1 MQSSTMAATRKS
13 VLIKGIG
20 VYAPDNIVTND
31 DLAQK
36 VETSDEWIRTRSGIR
51 ERRIAPDGLLT
62 SDLAVEA
69 GKAAIR
75 DAGIK
80 PEDVD
85 LLIVATM
92 SPDMPVPST
101 ACIVQHKLGLRH
113 IPAFD
118 IVAACSGFLY
128 MLEVGTQM
136 MRSGLYRNALI
147 IGAEKMSAI
156 LDWQDRSTCVLFGDG
171 AGACVLQAGD
181 DPAYGVLDA
190 VLGADGTTPS
200 LLHIPA
206 GGSASPTSHA
216 TVDARSHYL
225 KMNGKEVFKL
235 AVREMGDAIVTCLEK
250 NGLRPDQITCFIPHQ
265 ANIRIIDS
273 LAKRLDVSM
282 DRFLINIDRFGNT
295 SAASIPLALEEA
307 RRLGRFNRGDYLM
320 LVAFGAGLTW
330 AATPIRWA

>member
-1 MQSSTMAATRKS
+1 MQSLTMAATKTS

-20 VYAPDNIVTND
+20 VYAPENIITNN
-31 DLAQK
+31 DLAQR
-36 VETSDEWIRTRSGIR
+36 VETSDEWIRTRSGIS
-51 ERRIAPDGLLT
+51 ERRLATEGVLT

-69 GKAAIR
+69 GRAAIQ
-75 DAGIK
+75 DAGIT
-80 PEDVD
+80 PEEVD

-92 SPDMPVPST
+92 SPDMPFPST

-147 IGAEKMSAI
+147 IGAEKMSSI

-171 AGACVLQAGD
+171 AGACVLQAGGE
-181 DPAYGVLDA
+181 PGYGVLDA
-190 VLGADGTTPS
+190 VLGADGAVPS
-200 LLHIPA
+200 LLHMPS
-206 GGSASPTSHA
+206 GGVASPASHA
-216 TVDARSHYL
+216 TVDARGHCL

-235 AVREMGDAIVTCLEK
+235 AVREMGEAVLNSLEK
-250 NGLRPDQITCFIPHQ
+250 NGLSPDQVACFIPHQ

-273 LAKRLDVSM
+273 LAKRLQVSM

-307 RRLGRFNRGDYLM
+307 RRLQRFGSGDYLM

-330 AATPIRWA
+330 AATPIRWP